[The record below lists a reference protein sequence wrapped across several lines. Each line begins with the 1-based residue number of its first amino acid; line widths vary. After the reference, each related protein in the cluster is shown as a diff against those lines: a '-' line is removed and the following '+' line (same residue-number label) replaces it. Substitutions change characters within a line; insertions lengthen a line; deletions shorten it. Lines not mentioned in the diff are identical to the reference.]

1 MKKMILCV
9 AGAFFLSIIMLWS
22 VHSQED
28 MTEVDP
34 SVFSNSQRTA
44 AVFKHDAHNEEAGI
58 EACNECHHVYEEGK
72 FVEDASSEDQRCAD
86 CHGLEA
92 EGNKPS
98 LVKAFHTNCKGCHV
112 KKKNGPILCGECHV
126 R

>member
-1 MKKMILCV
+1 MKKGMMII
-9 AGAFFLSIIMLWS
+9 AGAFFVAAFMVLS

-34 SVFSNSQRTA
+34 SVFMNPQRPA
-44 AVFKHDAHNEEAGI
+44 AVFKHDEHNETAGI
-58 EACNECHHVYEEGK
+58 EECNECHHVYEDGK
-72 FVEDASSEDQRCAD
+72 LLEYESSEDMRCAD

-92 EGNKPS
+92 EGNMPS
-98 LVKAFHTNCKGCHV
+98 LVKAFHGNCKGCHETQ
-112 KKKNGPILCGECHV
+112 KSGPIMCGECHV